1 MYRKLL
7 SVVFQDFK
15 IFEFS
20 IEENVAAGTAVSE
33 KRLESALK
41 NAGIFEKVQTF
52 PNGSKTFVG
61 KQFEESGTEF
71 SGGELQKL
79 AIARALYKDSP
90 VIVLDEPTAALDPY
104 AEEEVYGRFS
114 ELTGGRTA
122 VYISHRLSSCKF
134 CRRIIFLENGRIT
147 EDGNHEELMRLNG
160 KYAEM
165 FQMQASQ
172 YTG

>member
-1 MYRKLL
+1 ML
-7 SVVFQDFK
+7 SEIYINQ
-15 IFEFS
+15 
-20 IEENVAAGTAVSE
+20 VS
-33 KRLESALK
+33 
-41 NAGIFEKVQTF
+41 
-52 PNGSKTFVG
+52 
-61 KQFEESGTEF
+61 
-71 SGGELQKL
+71 GELQKL

-104 AEEEVYGRFS
+104 AEEEVYERFS

-134 CRRIIFLENGRIT
+134 CRRIIFLEDGRIT

>member
-1 MYRKLL
+1 M
-7 SVVFQDFK
+7 
-15 IFEFS
+15 
-20 IEENVAAGTAVSE
+20 
-33 KRLESALK
+33 
-41 NAGIFEKVQTF
+41 
-52 PNGSKTFVG
+52 
-61 KQFEESGTEF
+61 
-71 SGGELQKL
+71 
-79 AIARALYKDSP
+79 
-90 VIVLDEPTAALDPY
+90 LDEPTAALDPY

-122 VYISHRLSSCKF
+122 VAISHRLSSCKF

-147 EDGNHEELMRLNG
+147 EDKIMRLMRLNG